1 MKKKPEGLT
10 PNEQAQLDA
19 IRSYI
24 AKMMLLANCFAAI
37 AEKHPEARMRI
48 WYGTRGDDD
57 ETN

>member
-24 AKMMLLANCFAAI
+24 AKMMGLASCFAAI
-37 AEKHPEARMRI
+37 AEKAPEARMRI
-48 WYGTRGDDD
+48 SYRPGGDDD
-57 ETN
+57 ET